1 MLPFGMVET
10 GVKPIAPFLPLR
22 QMLDE
27 DAAGDMAGV
36 VDGEAHEARYL
47 LGLAEEA
54 LRGLGERIALQRHD
68 ALVAPAAPLWTQGAG
83 EIALA
88 EQAEQRGEGRH
99 MGGH

>member
-68 ALVAPAAPLWTQGAG
+68 ALVALAATRVIEGDG
-83 EIALA
+83 YIALA
-88 EQAEQRGEGRH
+88 EPGQQRAERGH
-99 MGGH
+99 VGHT